1 MIVSVLLVCRRNLLE
16 KVMDPMRRCVDQEKQ
31 KRRRVQDCR
40 AAFSL
45 RGAMADAVHRKRYLA
60 EYYLPDRRSS
70 DGFTSLGG
78 D

>member
-1 MIVSVLLVCRRNLLE
+1 
-16 KVMDPMRRCVDQEKQ
+16 
-31 KRRRVQDCR
+31 
-40 AAFSL
+40 
-45 RGAMADAVHRKRYLA
+45 MADAVHRKRYLA